1 MPPSR
6 VPGAPAVPPTG
17 SRPSLVALLLAS
29 SGFCALVYEVAWLR
43 MLRLV
48 FGVSTAASAAV
59 LAIFLGGLGLGGLL
73 LGRRADRARS
83 PLRLYADL
91 ETGVAVAAAATP
103 RRPARRP
110 SQSSSSPRRS
120 SASPSCSWSWSGT
133 GCSPRSSAAR
143 PIPSD

>member
-17 SRPSLVALLLAS
+17 PRPPLVALLLVG

-48 FGVSTAASAAV
+48 FGVSTAASAAG
-59 LAIFLGGLGLGGLL
+59 LAIGGLL
-73 LGRRADRARS
+73 LGRRADRAPS

-103 RRPARRP
+103 LLVAVVARLYFL
-110 SQSSSSPRRS
+110 
-120 SASPSCSWSWSGT
+120 
-133 GCSPRSSAAR
+133 
-143 PIPSD
+143 

>member
-17 SRPSLVALLLAS
+17 PRPPLVALLLVG

-48 FGVSTAASAAV
+48 FGASTAASAAV
-59 LAIFLGGLGLGGLL
+59 VAIFLGGLGLGGLL
-73 LGRRADRARS
+73 FGERADRVPN

-91 ETGVAVAAAATP
+91 QIGVAAAAAATP
-103 RRPARRP
+103 FLVAVVSR
-110 SQSSSSPRRS
+110 
-120 SASPSCSWSWSGT
+120 
-133 GCSPRSSAAR
+133 
-143 PIPSD
+143 I